1 MRDLG
6 NGEAVRINE
15 TGQVVGYSYTAD
27 GFHHAFITGPD
38 GMGMRDLGSFAGA
51 GPYVSYAS
59 DINDDGQVVGYV
71 SASSL
76 PYQQHAFITGSNGT
90 GMMDLNSLI
99 HLPNGAILVSVTD
112 INNAGRAIGI
122 GIVPEPE
129 AYALFLA
136 GLALVGFVARRKK
149 IGGEAVSLGRACS

>member
-1 MRDLG
+1 MFL
-6 NGEAVRINE
+6 
-15 TGQVVGYSYTAD
+15 TA
-27 GFHHAFITGPD
+27 
-38 GMGMRDLGSFAGA
+38 S
-51 GPYVSYAS
+51 
-59 DINDDGQVVGYV
+59 
-71 SASSL
+71 

-112 INNAGRAIGI
+112 INNAGQAIGI

-129 AYALFLA
+129 AYALSC
-136 GLALVGFVARRKK
+136 GLALIGFVARRKK